1 IGTDP
6 KEFFTDVFLSLT
18 GRAPYSWQLKLF
30 LEIADGRWPQVLS
43 LPTGSGKT
51 AVLQVWLAALA
62 WSLHTGSPGVPRR
75 LGWVVN
81 RRVVVDQVTD
91 EVEALLGDD
100 GSLAR
105 CPKVRDLL
113 ARASLRGIPLAV
125 STLRGQ
131 RADNGDWS
139 LDPSTPAVVIGT
151 VDMIGSRLLFR
162 GYRSGRYHRP
172 MHAGLLG
179 VDTLLVNDEAHLSP
193 AFARLLEGMY
203 AMNPASRLPGKHFR
217 VLLLSAT
224 PSESDLKVF
233 DHSPLEDAAQSG
245 AFRQVFDAPKNL
257 ILHEVETQTIE
268 STMWQLAV
276 EHPAPRTL
284 VFIEQPEKAA
294 AVARRLVKSG
304 HEVTLLTGTMR
315 GFERDELAKSD
326 PVFKKFLEREPRGG
340 PVWLVS
346 TSAGEVGVNLTC
358 ERMITSL
365 VEADHLLQRFGRL
378 NRFGLGEGEAHLVYA
393 QPNEKK
399 TKLLKTLEYLRDL
412 DGDVSCRNVWN
423 HEPPDEARSETP
435 ALARL
440 ESRLIETWAQTTY
453 KDRAVPKVAP
463 WLHG

>member
-1 IGTDP
+1 MGTDP

-18 GRAPYSWQLKLF
+18 GRVPYAWQLKLF
-30 LEIADGRWPQVLS
+30 LEISDGRWPQVLN

-62 WSLHTGSPGVPRR
+62 WSLHNGSGGVPRR

-91 EVEALLGDD
+91 EVEALLGDN

-113 ARASLRGIPLAV
+113 AGASLRRIPLAV

-131 RADNGDWS
+131 RAENGDWS
-139 LDPSTPAVVIGT
+139 LDPSTPAVLIGT

-162 GYRSGRYHRP
+162 GYRCGKYHRP

-179 VDTLLVNDEAHLSP
+179 ADTLLVNDEAHLSP
-193 AFARLLEGMY
+193 AFARLLEGVH
-203 AMNPASRLPGKHFR
+203 AMNPTSRLPGKHFR

-224 PSESDLKVF
+224 PSASDLKAF
-233 DHSPLEDAAQSG
+233 DHSPLEDAARSD
-245 AFRQVFDAPKNL
+245 AFRRIFEAPKNL
-257 ILHEVETQTIE
+257 TLHEVEGRIID
-268 STMWQLAV
+268 SKMWQLAV
-276 EHPAPRTL
+276 EHPAARTL

-294 AVARRLVKSG
+294 AFGARLAKDG
-304 HEVTLLTGTMR
+304 HEATLLTGTMR

-326 PVFKKFLEREPRGG
+326 PVFKKFLEREPSKA

-358 ERMITSL
+358 ERMITGL

-378 NRFGLGEGEAHLVYA
+378 NRFGLSEGEAHLVYT

-399 TKLLKTLEYLRDL
+399 TKLLQTLEYLRNL
-412 DGDVSCRNVWN
+412 DGDISHATSGTISHRTRR
-423 HEPPDEARSETP
+423 DQ
-435 ALARL
+435 RL
-440 ESRLIETWAQTTY
+440 RLW
-453 KDRAVPKVAP
+453 RV
-463 WLHG
+463 